1 MDKNQLWRQIQKAED
16 LFQRRKM
23 KRMILTILLYSV
35 VHFVI
40 ICLQGQLHAENFLD
54 IIGAIMACI
63 FLGGI
68 TFYLNLLL
76 WSQLWQKSQD
86 EKDALEF
93 LKKMLEEEERKEKRK
108 QKELN
113 K

>member
-1 MDKNQLWRQIQKAED
+1 MDKNELWRQIQKTEK
-16 LFQRRKM
+16 LFEQRKM
-23 KRMILTILLYSV
+23 KRMILTTLLYAAAY
-35 VHFVI
+35 FVI
-40 ICLQGQLHAENFLD
+40 ICVQDQLRAENFLD
-54 IIGAIMACI
+54 IIGAVISCI

-86 EKDALEF
+86 EKGTLEF
-93 LKKMLEEEERKEKRK
+93 LNRMLEEEGKKEKRK